1 MLCFADIYDVA
12 FGACDGVDDV
22 FVLDGDFLRNG
33 AGGGGVLVPDDH
45 QLLEVALVRRGG
57 ASSGRGEAGPHQDI
71 LQVPVPPVRRYD
83 FMVVECGVVVLC
95 VCECV
100 FQFGVYVYDVL

>member
-1 MLCFADIYDVA
+1 MLFESREYCVLCFADIYDVA

-45 QLLEVALVRRGG
+45 HPAVYLRPFLFISLISTTISLYQYNIYHHISLSVYL
-57 ASSGRGEAGPHQDI
+57 
-71 LQVPVPPVRRYD
+71 PPYLFISIISTTISLSV
-83 FMVVECGVVVLC
+83 
-95 VCECV
+95 
-100 FQFGVYVYDVL
+100 